1 MPYPND
7 RRENAP
13 EGEDGEA
20 LSPEFLA
27 MLVVCGGEVR
37 SEDHALLREAG
48 SERRYGRRK
57 GDLDPTTH
65 SGEDRRR

>member
-7 RRENAP
+7 RRKNAP
-13 EGEDGEA
+13 DGDNGEA

-37 SEDHALLREAG
+37 SEDRAALREAG

-57 GDLDPTTH
+57 DDLEPTA
-65 SGEDRRR
+65 GGADRRR

>member
-7 RRENAP
+7 RRKNAP
-13 EGEDGEA
+13 DGDSSEA

-37 SEDHALLREAG
+37 SEDRAALREAG
-48 SERRYGRRK
+48 NERRYGRRK
-57 GDLDPTTH
+57 GDVAPTVG
-65 SGEDRRR
+65 SEDRRG